1 MKHRLIIPK
10 FLSLLILI
18 VLTLNMPL
26 YAQHHLS
33 PNQHPPLS
41 GYPQSS
47 VGSVTP
53 ISKMSSSSN
62 VHQIGGGVGTAG
74 SVSSFTTRSMPQMRT
89 TINNIV
95 PLSQVGAT
103 TAPQLSAV
111 GETSSSR
118 PRKIGGGE
126 NYNNDDDDKP
136 KDNPDPYSTPLGN
149 LPLLLMLLLT
159 TAHTLLRRKLKS
171 EKLKS

>member
-95 PLSQVGAT
+95 PLSQVGALS
-103 TAPQLSAV
+103 APQLSVV

-118 PRKIGGGE
+118 PRKIGEGG
-126 NYNNDDDDKP
+126 NYNDDEDDKP
-136 KDNPDPYSTPLGN
+136 NDNPDP
-149 LPLLLMLLLT
+149 
-159 TAHTLLRRKLKS
+159 
-171 EKLKS
+171 

>member
-95 PLSQVGAT
+95 PISQVGAIS
-103 TAPQLSAV
+103 APQLSVV

-118 PRKIGGGE
+118 PRKIGGGGG
-126 NYNNDDDDKP
+126 NYNDDDDPDKP
-136 KDNPDPYSTPLGN
+136 NDNPDPYSTPLGN

-159 TAHTLLRRKLKS
+159 TAHTLLRRKLKT
-171 EKLKS
+171 EK

>member
-111 GETSSSR
+111 GQATATR
-118 PRKIGGGE
+118 PKKIGGDS
-126 NYNNDDDDKP
+126 NYNDDKDP
-136 KDNPDPYSTPLGN
+136 EEPIDNPDPYSTPLGN

-171 EKLKS
+171 ER